1 MKTKKRYSLVLISM
15 ILAVS
20 VVVSGCGN
28 SSDTPDTTKAAAE
41 GAKKSE
47 GASQAGSD
55 EVVKITFAHFFP
67 ATHPV
72 HIRWAEWAD
81 AISKA
86 TDGKVK
92 ITFYYAQTLL
102 SASETYEG
110 VVSGIADMGIMYPGY
125 TPGLFPMLELF
136 DLPVDYNNC
145 EVISKV
151 FWDCYNEFQPEEL
164 SKVKVLSIYAIGPG
178 GIATKKPVE
187 TLDDLSGMQIRAVG
201 LSSGYMSALGAVPV
215 SLPMPE
221 SYEAVSRGV
230 CDGVL
235 NAWDAFV
242 TWKTVEVADY
252 FTMTPF
258 LYTGSF
264 ITVMNLDTWN
274 SLPADVQAAFEQ
286 VSKEFIS
293 YHASSEAK
301 NALYSAQKILDSGKK
316 IIVLSDE
323 EEARWLE
330 AVQPAI
336 AKAIADRA
344 DKGPA
349 QEFYNR
355 MVELAEKY
363 NAEYPSLKDAYL
375 EMIKK

>member
-1 MKTKKRYSLVLISM
+1 MKMKKRFSLVLISI

-28 SSDTPDTTKAAAE
+28 SDTPATTE
-41 GAKKSE
+41 GDESAKISE
-47 GASQAGSD
+47 GTSQTGPD
-55 EVVKITFAHFFP
+55 KVIKITFAHFFP

-72 HIRWAEWAD
+72 HIRWVAWAD

-102 SASETYEG
+102 TAPEIYEG
-110 VVSGIADMGIMYPGY
+110 VVKGVADMGIMYPGY

-136 DLPVDYNNC
+136 DLPVNYNNC
-145 EVISKV
+145 EVISNV
-151 FWDCYNEFQPEEL
+151 FWDSYNEFQPEEL

-201 LSSGYMSALGAVPV
+201 LSSGYMSALGAAPV

-235 NAWDAFV
+235 NAWDAFI

-264 ITVMNLDTWN
+264 LTVMNLDTWN
-274 SLPADVQAAFEQ
+274 SLPANVQSAFEQ
-286 VSKEFIS
+286 VSKDFIS

-301 NALYSAQKILDSGKK
+301 NALTSAKKIVDSGKK
-316 IIVLSDE
+316 IIVLPDE
-323 EEARWLE
+323 EEAKWLK
-330 AVQPAI
+330 AIQPAI
-336 AKAIADRA
+336 AKAIAERA